1 MLTQGEV
8 DGDLSY
14 QAWADAE
21 ENAEVADLLRL
32 NGREETRHSERVGE
46 VKRLLAFADKC
57 RAELG
62 DSLKQLTGTGI
73 REPGRVA
80 GAPAGKKK
88 K

>member
-1 MLTQGEV
+1 MQFAPGALQLDANLIEVLTQGEV

-46 VKRLLAFADKC
+46 VKRLLASA
-57 RAELG
+57 
-62 DSLKQLTGTGI
+62 
-73 REPGRVA
+73 
-80 GAPAGKKK
+80 
-88 K
+88 